1 MRLICPNCDAQYEV
15 DDSVIPAEGRDVQCS
30 NCGQTWFQKSA
41 AMLAEEGEDLPDT
54 TEYDEQPS
62 VEVEDH
68 VEDDTPAEDH
78 DVYDD
83 DTVEDDDD
91 LIPDEPEE
99 DRAEPEPRALDQ
111 AVLDV
116 LRQEAELES
125 KAREDETASGL
136 ETQPDLGIDEGD
148 SAAPAA
154 VAAGIS
160 RTQSADDGAGDLSD
174 RRDLLPDIEEINSTL
189 RASDD
194 RGDDADVDEP
204 QDVVERRRGGFRFGF
219 LLMVIL
225 FAIGVL
231 VYRYAPAIIDAWP
244 GGEGIITGYVNW
256 VNDMRVWLDG
266 IMSSAIESLS
276 GLLEGDG

>member
-1 MRLICPNCDAQYEV
+1 MRLSCPNCDAQYEV

-41 AMLAEEGEDLPDT
+41 AMLAEEGEDLP
-54 TEYDEQPS
+54 EPAEHDEQPD
-62 VEVEDH
+62 VEAEEHAAD
-68 VEDDTPAEDH
+68 EAPADEPE
-78 DVYDD
+78 VYDD
-83 DTVEDDDD
+83 DTVDEDDDAVTD
-91 LIPDEPEE
+91 DAEEP
-99 DRAEPEPRALDQ
+99 RAEPEPRALDQ

-125 KAREDETASGL
+125 KAREDEAASGL
-136 ETQPDLGIDEGD
+136 ETQPDLGIDEAD
-148 SAAPAA
+148 TAAPAA

-160 RTQSADDGAGDLSD
+160 RTQSADDGAGDMSD

-194 RGDDADVDEP
+194 RGDATEPEEP

-266 IMSSAIESLS
+266 VMASAIESLS